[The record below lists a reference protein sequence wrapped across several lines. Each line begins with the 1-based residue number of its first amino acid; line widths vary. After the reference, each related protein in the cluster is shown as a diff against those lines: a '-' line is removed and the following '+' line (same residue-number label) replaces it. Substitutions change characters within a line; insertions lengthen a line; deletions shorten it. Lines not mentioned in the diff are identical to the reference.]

1 MDILIDDK
9 YKYLLGK
16 HKWYGDKRGYIT
28 GYIYDIKRKVSI
40 HRYILYLE
48 NILDDL
54 SNPLEVDHINRN
66 PLDNRLQ
73 NLRLCTRSQN
83 QAYTTKRPN
92 KTSQYKGVYK
102 RNRIKKPYLVQI
114 RIDGKKQ
121 NIGSFSTEIEAAHAY
136 DKVAKEV
143 YGDFA
148 FLNFTKKSLRKIKIS
163 PLIK

>member
-1 MDILIDDK
+1 MNILLDDK
-9 YKYLLGK
+9 YRYLLNEYNWQITEKGYV
-16 HKWYGDKRGYIT
+16 YGYVST
-28 GYIYDIKRKVSI
+28 LKRKILI

-54 SNPLEVDHINRN
+54 SNPLEVDHVNRN
-66 PLDNRLQ
+66 PLDNRLC
-73 NLRLCTRSQN
+73 NLRICTRSQN

-121 NIGSFSTEIEAAHAY
+121 NIGSFSNEIEAARAY

-148 FLNFTKKSLRKIKIS
+148 FLNF
-163 PLIK
+163 P